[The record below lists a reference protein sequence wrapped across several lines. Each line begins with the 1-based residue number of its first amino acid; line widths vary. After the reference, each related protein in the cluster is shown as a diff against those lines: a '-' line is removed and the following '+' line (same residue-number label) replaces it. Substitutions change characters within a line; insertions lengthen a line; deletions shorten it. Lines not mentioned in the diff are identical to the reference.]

1 MRRLWRWGRAMSELV
16 DDLVAALDPVRFAA
30 GLGFTAEPWQSGLL
44 RSPSRRV
51 LVTCARQVGKTQ
63 TTSLKALHLAVYTP
77 GALVLIISPSQRQSD
92 EMLLRV
98 KALYRGLG
106 RAKPSKDSGSE
117 LVLENGSRIVSLPG
131 TEGTSRGFS
140 AAQLIVLDEA
150 SRVDDDI
157 FASVLPM
164 VASDGAIWA
173 LSTPWGR
180 RGWFFELH
188 EDERS
193 GWERHKVTVYESAQY
208 DAERIAEMRA
218 TVGSFAFASD
228 YLCEFGDTDSQLFG
242 SELVRAAFSPAVEP
256 LELP

>member
-1 MRRLWRWGRAMSELV
+1 MSELGQ
-16 DDLVAALDPVRFAA
+16 DLAAALDPVVFGRR
-30 GLGFTAEPWQSGLL
+30 LGFEAEPWQERLL
-44 RSPSRRV
+44 RSSSSRTLV
-51 LVTCARQVGKTQ
+51 LCARQVGKTQ
-63 TTSLKALHLAVYTP
+63 TTSMKALHVAVFEP
-77 GALVLIISPSQRQSD
+77 GSLVLIISPSQRQSD

-106 RAKPSKDSGSE
+106 RAKPSRDSGSE

-140 AAQLIVLDEA
+140 GARLIVLDEA
-150 SRVDDDI
+150 SRVEDDI

-180 RGWFFELH
+180 RGWFHALH
-188 EDERS
+188 EDPVN

-208 DAERIAEMRA
+208 TPARIAEVRA
-218 TVGSFAFASD
+218 ALGSFTFASD
-228 YLCEFGDTDSQLFG
+228 YECEFGDTDSQLFG
-242 SELVRAAFSPAVEP
+242 TEMVRAAFSPLVRR